1 MAFDASALTADFG
14 DPTGEARA
22 CRSDCALFDFSF
34 LERARISGKGAPD
47 FVASFSGR
55 PLAHLRTN
63 EIAYAVRVD
72 STGHALSDLTVW
84 RVGEETFEI
93 MSGRHQDIADLLSAA
108 SANVSVENLTDES
121 AVFSVQGPNALN
133 ALRQLGDVH
142 TIGQLRYFTFGPL
155 LLGGI
160 PCTAGR
166 LGYTGEPGFEIVT
179 SRAKAEDLWL
189 CLAKKVRPAGFIAAD
204 ILRIEAGFV
213 LFANEFLLPVS
224 PAEAGLGRFH
234 PAAKPAHATVRLVSF
249 RAEANVVK
257 FPWRPTSM
265 LDRPTEMN
273 SITVTS
279 ACNSI
284 VAGGILG
291 LGYVRAGYDGT
302 APLRDATDSFRNI
315 RPTAMPFYDTK
326 KHRPRQ
332 AWRQGPSS

>member
-1 MAFDASALTADFG
+1 MAFDASALAPDFG

-22 CRSDCALFDFSF
+22 CRVDCALFDFSF

-47 FVASFSGR
+47 FVAAFAGR

-63 EIAYAVRVD
+63 DIAYAVRVD
-72 STGHALSDLTVW
+72 STGRAVSDLTVW

-93 MSGRHQDIADLLSAA
+93 MSGRHQDIADLLNLAGPH
-108 SANVSVENLTDES
+108 VSVADLANES

-133 ALRQLGDVH
+133 ALRKIGDVGA
-142 TIGQLRYFTFGPL
+142 IAQLRYFTFGQVI
-155 LLGGI
+155 LGGI

-166 LGYTGEPGFEIVT
+166 LGYTGEPGFEIIA
-179 SRAKAEDLWL
+179 SRAKAKDLWPR
-189 CLAKKVRPAGFIAAD
+189 LAEHARAAGFIAAD

-234 PAAKPAHATVRLVSF
+234 PGVKPAHAIVRLVSF
-249 RAEANVVK
+249 RAEADAVK
-257 FPWRPTSM
+257 FPWRP
-265 LDRPTEMN
+265 N
-273 SITVTS
+273 SILNRPIEVNSIVVTS

-291 LGYVRAGYDGT
+291 LGYVREGYDGT
-302 APLRDATDSFRNI
+302 VPLRDASGTFRNI

-326 KHRPRQ
+326 KNRPRQ
-332 AWRQGPSS
+332 AWR